1 MSPVRIGKKKG
12 ETSSGDGGAKNDILN
27 RVRAAYGSTPFRETE
42 YEAIARSYQRSNG
55 LNAKE
60 NLELFVDR
68 LTDYGAAV
76 YRCGKDDIPFTIAQ
90 ALFERR
96 KTSALIPR
104 DLPRQWLPDG
114 FQFYRDTLSYIEI
127 DVSEGV
133 LTGCALAIA
142 TTGTIVLKHG
152 AREARRALSLIP
164 DYHLCV
170 VFANQIVGT
179 VPEAMTQ
186 MRELGNVPLTTISG
200 PSATADIEM
209 TRIKGVHGPRTLDI
223 ILVG

>member
-1 MSPVRIGKKKG
+1 M
-12 ETSSGDGGAKNDILN
+12 N
-27 RVRAAYGSTPFRETE
+27 RVRSTYGSTPFRETE
-42 YEAIARSYQRSNG
+42 YEAIGRNYQRGNA
-55 LNAKE
+55 LNATE
-60 NLELFVDR
+60 TLDLFVDR
-68 LTDYGAAV
+68 LDDYGAAV
-76 YRCGKDDIPFTIAQ
+76 YRCVEDDIAFTVAQ

-96 KTSALIPR
+96 KISALIPR
-104 DLPRQWLPDG
+104 DLPRHWLPDG
-114 FQFYRDTLSYIEI
+114 FQFFRDTLSYIEM

-133 LTGCALAIA
+133 LTDCALAIA

-152 AREARRALSLIP
+152 PREARRALSLIP

-170 VFANQIVGT
+170 VFAHQIVGT
-179 VPEAMTQ
+179 VPEGITQ
-186 MRELGNVPLTTISG
+186 MRQFANVPLTTISG

>member
-1 MSPVRIGKKKG
+1 MSPVRIGKSRSETPSEKG
-12 ETSSGDGGAKNDILN
+12 AAKNDILN
-27 RVRAAYGSTPFRETE
+27 RVRATYGSTPFRETE
-42 YEAIARSYQRSNG
+42 YEAIGRNYQRSNA
-55 LNAKE
+55 LNVSQT
-60 NLELFVDR
+60 LDLFVDR
-68 LTDYGAAV
+68 LHDYGVGV
-76 YRCGKDDIPFTIAQ
+76 YRCVENRIPFTIAQ
-90 ALFERR
+90 ALFERK

-104 DLPRQWLPDG
+104 DLPRHWLPDG
-114 FQFYRDTLSYIEI
+114 FQFFRDTLSYVEM

-133 LTGCALAIA
+133 LTDCALAIA

-152 AREARRALSLIP
+152 PRESRRALSLIP

-170 VFANQIVGT
+170 VFANQIVCT
-179 VPEAMTQ
+179 VPEAITQ
-186 MRELGNVPLTTISG
+186 MRTFGNVPLTTISG